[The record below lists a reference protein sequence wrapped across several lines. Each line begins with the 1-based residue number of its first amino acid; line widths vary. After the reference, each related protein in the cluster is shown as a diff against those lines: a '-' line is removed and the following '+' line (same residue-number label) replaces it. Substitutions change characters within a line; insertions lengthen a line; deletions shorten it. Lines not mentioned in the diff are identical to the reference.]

1 MIMFFD
7 DLKTTGKTRITK
19 DGYLVAVAKVA
30 RTGVQDYLGSELG
43 IDKEIVRVYR
53 PESEVFSKDSL
64 SSFVGKPMTNEHPDD
79 PVTAETW
86 KRDAIGAIGEEV
98 MRDGDY
104 IRVPLIMM
112 DADAIN
118 DYKAGKRELSM
129 GYDAEIELTAGVT
142 DSGEAY
148 DAIQKNIRINHIAL
162 VDKGRAGGAKIGD
175 AGGQKTNG
183 QSQKTEVKPMTKK
196 VKFGDVTIEVS
207 EQAAE
212 VIEAL
217 TEQLKQAKE
226 EAQASADA
234 KDKELAEKDGEIEK
248 LKGNSMTADKL
259 DAAIA
264 ERVAII
270 ADAKKIADLDYSKKS
285 PADIRRAAVAAVI
298 GDDKLKG
305 KSDAYVEAR
314 FDVLLD
320 AASKKQEKQ
329 TQNVSDFNDAYEK
342 KLTKAWSK

>member
-1 MIMFFD
+1 MFFD

>member
-1 MIMFFD
+1 MFFD

-19 DGYLVAVAKVA
+19 DGYLVAYAKVA
-30 RTGVQDYLGSELG
+30 RTGVQEYLGSELG
-43 IDKEIVRVYR
+43 IDKEIVRVMR
-53 PESEVFSKDSL
+53 PETEVFAKDSL
-64 SSFVGKPMTNEHPDD
+64 SSFVGKPMTNEHPSE

-86 KRDAIGAIGEEV
+86 KRDAIGSIGEEV
-98 MRDGDY
+98 IRDGDY

-112 DADAIN
+112 DAAAIE

-129 GYDAEIELTAGVT
+129 GYEADIEFVDHA
-142 DSGEAY
+142 DY

-162 VDKGRAGGAKIGD
+162 VEKGRAGGAKIGD

-217 TEQLKQAKE
+217 TEQLKTAKE

-234 KDKELAEKDGEIEK
+234 KDKELAEKDDEIEK

-298 GDDKLKG
+298 GDDKLKD

-320 AASKKQEKQ
+320 TASNQQEKQ

>member
-1 MIMFFD
+1 MFFD

-64 SSFVGKPMTNEHPDD
+64 SSFVGKPMTNDHPSE

-112 DADAIN
+112 DAAAIA
-118 DYKAGKRELSM
+118 DYKAGKTELSM
-129 GYDAEIELTAGVT
+129 GYDADIEFVDHA
-142 DSGEAY
+142 DY

-162 VDKGRAGGAKIGD
+162 VEKGRAGGAKIGD

-212 VIEAL
+212 AIEAL

-285 PADIRRAAVAAVI
+285 PADIRRAAVTAVI
-298 GDDKLKG
+298 GDDKLKD

-329 TQNVSDFNDAYEK
+329 TQDVSDFNDAYEK

>member
-1 MIMFFD
+1 MFFD

-86 KRDAIGAIGEEV
+86 KRDAIGSIGEEV

-129 GYDAEIELTAGVT
+129 GYDAEIELIAGVT

-162 VDKGRAGGAKIGD
+162 VDKGRAGDAKIGD

-183 QSQKTEVKPMTKK
+183 QSQKPEVKTMTKK

-212 VIEAL
+212 AIEAL

-298 GDDKLKG
+298 GDDKLKD

-320 AASKKQEKQ
+320 TASNQQEKQ

>member
-1 MIMFFD
+1 MFFD

-19 DGYLVAVAKVA
+19 DGYLVAYAKVA
-30 RTGVQDYLGSELG
+30 RTGVQEYLGSELG

-53 PESEVFSKDSL
+53 PESEVFAKDSL

-98 MRDGDY
+98 IRDGDY

-112 DADAIN
+112 DAAAIE

-129 GYDAEIELTAGVT
+129 GYEADIEFVDHA
-142 DSGEAY
+142 DY

-162 VDKGRAGGAKIGD
+162 VEKGRAGGAKIGD

-183 QSQKTEVKPMTKK
+183 QSQKTEVNPMTKK

-217 TEQLKQAKE
+217 TEQLKTAKE

-234 KDKELAEKDGEIEK
+234 KDKELAERDGEIER

-298 GDDKLKG
+298 GDDKLKD

>member
-1 MIMFFD
+1 MFFD

-53 PESEVFSKDSL
+53 PESEVFSTDSL
-64 SSFVGKPMTNEHPDD
+64 SSFVGKPMTNEHPDE

-112 DADAIN
+112 DVDAIN

-129 GYDAEIELTAGVT
+129 GYEADIEFVDHA
-142 DSGEAY
+142 DY

-162 VDKGRAGGAKIGD
+162 VEKGRAGGAKIGD

-183 QSQKTEVKPMTKK
+183 QSQKTEVKTMTKK

-212 VIEAL
+212 AIEAL

-285 PADIRRAAVAAVI
+285 PNEIRRAAVAAVI
-298 GDDKLKG
+298 GDDKLKD

-342 KLTKAWSK
+342 KLTAAWSK

>member
-1 MIMFFD
+1 MFFD

-19 DGYLVAVAKVA
+19 DGYLVAYAKVA
-30 RTGVQDYLGSELG
+30 RTGVQEYLGSELG
-43 IDKEIVRVYR
+43 SDKEIVRVMR
-53 PESEVFSKDSL
+53 PESEVFAKDSL
-64 SSFVGKPMTNEHPDD
+64 SSYSGKPMTNEHPSE

-98 MRDGDY
+98 IRDGDY

-112 DADAIN
+112 DAAAIE

-129 GYDAEIELTAGVT
+129 GYEADIEFVDHA
-142 DSGEAY
+142 DY

-162 VDKGRAGGAKIGD
+162 VEKGRAGGAKIGD

-183 QSQKTEVKPMTKK
+183 QSQKTEVNPMTKK

-217 TEQLKQAKE
+217 TEQLKTAKE

-234 KDKELAEKDGEIEK
+234 KDKELAERDGEIER

-298 GDDKLKG
+298 GDDKLKD

>member
-1 MIMFFD
+1 MFFD

-19 DGYLVAVAKVA
+19 DGYLVAYAKVA
-30 RTGVQDYLGSELG
+30 RTGVQEYLGSELG
-43 IDKEIVRVYR
+43 IDKEIVRVMR
-53 PESEVFSKDSL
+53 PETEVFAKDSL
-64 SSFVGKPMTNEHPDD
+64 ASYSGKPMTNDHPSE

-86 KRDAIGAIGEEV
+86 KRDAIGSIGEEV
-98 MRDGDY
+98 IRDGDY

-112 DADAIN
+112 DAAAIE

-129 GYDAEIELTAGVT
+129 GYEADIEFVDHA
-142 DSGEAY
+142 DY

-162 VDKGRAGGAKIGD
+162 VEKGRAGGAKIGD

-183 QSQKTEVKPMTKK
+183 QSQKTEVKTMTKK

-212 VIEAL
+212 AIEAL

-298 GDDKLKG
+298 GDDKLKD

-342 KLTKAWSK
+342 KLTAAWSK

>member
-1 MIMFFD
+1 MFFD

-19 DGYLVAVAKVA
+19 DGYLVAYAKVA
-30 RTGVQDYLGSELG
+30 RTGVQEYLGSELG
-43 IDKEIVRVYR
+43 IDKEIVRVMR
-53 PESEVFSKDSL
+53 PETEVFSTDSL
-64 SSFVGKPMTNEHPDD
+64 SSFVGKPMTNDHPSE

-86 KRDAIGAIGEEV
+86 KRDAIGSIGEEV

-112 DADAIN
+112 DAAAIE

-129 GYDAEIELTAGVT
+129 GYEADIEFVDHA
-142 DSGEAY
+142 DY

-183 QSQKTEVKPMTKK
+183 QSQKTEVKTMTKK

-212 VIEAL
+212 AIDAL

-285 PADIRRAAVAAVI
+285 PNEIRRAAVAAVI
-298 GDDKLKG
+298 GDDKLKD

-320 AASKKQEKQ
+320 DASKKQEKQ

-342 KLTKAWSK
+342 KLTAAWSK

>member
-1 MIMFFD
+1 MFFD

-19 DGYLVAVAKVA
+19 DGYLVAYAKVA
-30 RTGVQDYLGSELG
+30 RTGVQEYLGSELG
-43 IDKEIVRVYR
+43 SDKEIVRVMR
-53 PESEVFSKDSL
+53 PESEVFAKDSL
-64 SSFVGKPMTNEHPDD
+64 ASYSGKPMTNEHPSE

-86 KRDAIGAIGEEV
+86 KRDAIGSIGEEV
-98 MRDGDY
+98 IRDGDY

-112 DADAIN
+112 DAAAIE

-129 GYDAEIELTAGVT
+129 GYEADIEFVDHA
-142 DSGEAY
+142 DY

-183 QSQKTEVKPMTKK
+183 QSQKTEVKTMTKK

-212 VIEAL
+212 AIEAL

-234 KDKELAEKDGEIEK
+234 KDKELAEKDGEIEE
-248 LKGNSMTADKL
+248 LKKNSMTADKL

-264 ERVAII
+264 ERVAAI

-285 PADIRRAAVAAVI
+285 IADIRRAAVAAVI
-298 GDDKLKG
+298 GDDKLKD

-342 KLTKAWSK
+342 KLTAAWSK

>member
-1 MIMFFD
+1 MFFD

-19 DGYLVAVAKVA
+19 DGYLVAYAKVA
-30 RTGVQDYLGSELG
+30 RTGVQEYLGSELG
-43 IDKEIVRVYR
+43 SDKEIVRVMR
-53 PESEVFSKDSL
+53 PESEVFAKDSL
-64 SSFVGKPMTNEHPDD
+64 SSYSGKPMTNDHPSE

-112 DADAIN
+112 DAAAIE

-129 GYDAEIELTAGVT
+129 GYEADIEFVDHA
-142 DSGEAY
+142 DY

-162 VDKGRAGGAKIGD
+162 VEKGRAGGAKIGD

-183 QSQKTEVKPMTKK
+183 QSQKTEVNPMTKK

-212 VIEAL
+212 AIEAL
-217 TEQLKQAKE
+217 TEQLKTAKE

-234 KDKELAEKDGEIEK
+234 KDKELAERDGEIEK

-298 GDDKLKG
+298 GDDKLKD

-320 AASKKQEKQ
+320 AAASKKQEKQ

>member
-1 MIMFFD
+1 MFFD

-19 DGYLVAVAKVA
+19 DGYLVAYAKVA
-30 RTGVQDYLGSELG
+30 RTGVQEYLGSELG
-43 IDKEIVRVYR
+43 SDKEIVRVMR
-53 PESEVFSKDSL
+53 PETEVFAKDSL
-64 SSFVGKPMTNEHPDD
+64 SSYSGKPMTNDHPSE

-112 DADAIN
+112 DAAAIE

-129 GYDAEIELTAGVT
+129 GYEADIEFVDHA
-142 DSGEAY
+142 DY

-162 VDKGRAGGAKIGD
+162 VEKGRAGGAKIGD

-183 QSQKTEVKPMTKK
+183 QSQKTEVNPMTKK

-212 VIEAL
+212 AIEAL
-217 TEQLKQAKE
+217 TEQLKTAKE

-298 GDDKLKG
+298 GDDKLKD

>member
-1 MIMFFD
+1 MFFD

-19 DGYLVAVAKVA
+19 DGYLVAYAKVA
-30 RTGVQDYLGSELG
+30 RTGVQEYLGSELG
-43 IDKEIVRVYR
+43 SDKEIVRVMR
-53 PESEVFSKDSL
+53 PEKEVFSKDSL
-64 SSFVGKPMTNEHPDD
+64 SSYSGKPMTNDHPSE

-98 MRDGDY
+98 IRDGDY

-112 DADAIN
+112 DAAAIE

-129 GYDAEIELTAGVT
+129 GYEADIEFVDHA
-142 DSGEAY
+142 DY

-212 VIEAL
+212 AIEAL
-217 TEQLKQAKE
+217 TEQLKTAKE
-226 EAQASADA
+226 EAKAAADA

-298 GDDKLKG
+298 GDDKLKD

-320 AASKKQEKQ
+320 TASKQQEKQ
-329 TQNVSDFNDAYEK
+329 PQNPSDFNDAYEK

>member
-1 MIMFFD
+1 MFFD

-43 IDKEIVRVYR
+43 IDKEIVRVMR
-53 PESEVFSKDSL
+53 PETEVFAKDSL
-64 SSFVGKPMTNEHPDD
+64 ASYSGKPMTNDHPSE

-112 DADAIN
+112 DAAAIE

-129 GYDAEIELTAGVT
+129 GYEADIEFVDHA
-142 DSGEAY
+142 DY

-162 VDKGRAGGAKIGD
+162 VDKGRAGGSKIGD

-183 QSQKTEVKPMTKK
+183 QSQKTEVKTMTKK

-212 VIEAL
+212 AIEAL

-285 PADIRRAAVAAVI
+285 PNEIRRAAVAAVI
-298 GDDKLKG
+298 GDDKLKD

-342 KLTKAWSK
+342 KLTAAWSK

>member
-1 MIMFFD
+1 MFFD

-64 SSFVGKPMTNEHPDD
+64 SSFVGKPMTNDHPSE

-112 DADAIN
+112 DAAAIA
-118 DYKAGKRELSM
+118 DYKAGKTELSM
-129 GYDAEIELTAGVT
+129 GYDADIEFVDHA
-142 DSGEAY
+142 DY

-162 VDKGRAGGAKIGD
+162 VEKGRAGGAKIGD

-212 VIEAL
+212 AIEAL

-285 PADIRRAAVAAVI
+285 PADIRRAAVTAVI
-298 GDDKLKG
+298 GDDKLKD

>member
-1 MIMFFD
+1 MFFD

-19 DGYLVAVAKVA
+19 DGYLVAYAKVA
-30 RTGVQDYLGSELG
+30 RTGVQEYLGSELG
-43 IDKEIVRVYR
+43 SDKEIVRVMR
-53 PESEVFSKDSL
+53 PESEVFAKDSL
-64 SSFVGKPMTNEHPDD
+64 SSYSGKPMTNDHPSE

-98 MRDGDY
+98 IRDGDY

-112 DADAIN
+112 DAAAIE

-129 GYDAEIELTAGVT
+129 GYEADIEFVDHA
-142 DSGEAY
+142 DY

-162 VDKGRAGGAKIGD
+162 VEKGRAGGAKIGD

-183 QSQKTEVKPMTKK
+183 QSQKTEVNPMTKK

-212 VIEAL
+212 AIEAL
-217 TEQLKQAKE
+217 TEQLKTAKE

-298 GDDKLKG
+298 GDDKLKD

>member
-1 MIMFFD
+1 MFFD

-19 DGYLVAVAKVA
+19 DGYLVAYAKVA
-30 RTGVQDYLGSELG
+30 RTGVQEYLGSELG

-53 PESEVFSKDSL
+53 PESEVFAKDSL
-64 SSFVGKPMTNEHPDD
+64 SSFVGKPMTNDHPSE

-98 MRDGDY
+98 IRDGDY

-112 DADAIN
+112 DAAAIE

-129 GYDAEIELTAGVT
+129 GYEADIEFVDHA
-142 DSGEAY
+142 DY

-162 VDKGRAGGAKIGD
+162 VEKGRAGGAKIGD

-212 VIEAL
+212 AIEAL
-217 TEQLKQAKE
+217 TEQLKTAKE

-234 KDKELAEKDGEIEK
+234 KDKELAERDGEIER

-298 GDDKLKG
+298 GDDKLKD

>member
-1 MIMFFD
+1 MFFD

-19 DGYLVAVAKVA
+19 DGYLVAYAKVA
-30 RTGVQDYLGSELG
+30 RTGVQEYLGSELG
-43 IDKEIVRVYR
+43 SDKEIVRVMR
-53 PESEVFSKDSL
+53 PESEVFAKDSL
-64 SSFVGKPMTNEHPDD
+64 SSYSGKPMTNDHPSE

-112 DADAIN
+112 DAAAIE

-129 GYDAEIELTAGVT
+129 GYEADIEFVDHA
-142 DSGEAY
+142 DY

-162 VDKGRAGGAKIGD
+162 VEKGRAGGAKIGD

-183 QSQKTEVKPMTKK
+183 QSQKTEVNPMTKK

-212 VIEAL
+212 AIEAL
-217 TEQLKQAKE
+217 TEQLKTAKE

-234 KDKELAEKDGEIEK
+234 KDKELAERDGEIEK

-298 GDDKLKG
+298 GDDKLKD

-320 AASKKQEKQ
+320 AAASNQQEKQ

>member
-1 MIMFFD
+1 MFFD

-19 DGYLVAVAKVA
+19 DGYLVAYAKVA
-30 RTGVQDYLGSELG
+30 RTGVQEYLGSELG
-43 IDKEIVRVYR
+43 SDKEIVRVMR
-53 PESEVFSKDSL
+53 PESEVFAKDSL
-64 SSFVGKPMTNEHPDD
+64 SSYSGKPMTNDHPSE

-98 MRDGDY
+98 IRDGDY

-112 DADAIN
+112 DAAAIE

-129 GYDAEIELTAGVT
+129 GYEADIEFVDHA
-142 DSGEAY
+142 DY

-183 QSQKTEVKPMTKK
+183 QSQKTEVNPMTKK

-212 VIEAL
+212 AIEAL
-217 TEQLKQAKE
+217 TEQLKTAKE

-234 KDKELAEKDGEIEK
+234 KDKELAERDGEIEK

-298 GDDKLKG
+298 GDDKLKD

>member
-1 MIMFFD
+1 MFFD

-30 RTGVQDYLGSELG
+30 RTGIQEYLGSELG
-43 IDKEIVRVYR
+43 LDKEIVRVMR
-53 PESEVFSKDSL
+53 PESEVFHKDSL
-64 SSFVGKPMTNEHPDD
+64 ASFVGKPMTNDHPSES
-79 PVTAETW
+79 VTAETW

-112 DADAIN
+112 DAAAIE

-129 GYDAEIELTAGVT
+129 GYEADIEFVEHA
-142 DSGEAY
+142 DY

-183 QSQKTEVKPMTKK
+183 QSQKTEVNPMTKK

-212 VIEAL
+212 AIEAL
-217 TEQLKQAKE
+217 TEQLKTAKE
-226 EAQASADA
+226 EAQAAADA

-298 GDDKLKG
+298 GDDKLKD

-320 AASKKQEKQ
+320 DASNKQEKQ

>member
-1 MIMFFD
+1 MFFD

-19 DGYLVAVAKVA
+19 DGYLVAYAKVA
-30 RTGVQDYLGSELG
+30 RTGVQEYLGSELG
-43 IDKEIVRVYR
+43 IDKEIVRVMR
-53 PESEVFSKDSL
+53 PETEVFSTDSL
-64 SSFVGKPMTNEHPDD
+64 SSFVGKPMTNDHPSE

-86 KRDAIGAIGEEV
+86 KRDAIGSIGEEV

-112 DADAIN
+112 DAAAIE

-129 GYDAEIELTAGVT
+129 GYEADIEFVDHA
-142 DSGEAY
+142 DY

-162 VDKGRAGGAKIGD
+162 VEKGRAGGAKIGD

-217 TEQLKQAKE
+217 TEQLKTAKE

-298 GDDKLKG
+298 GDDKLKD

-320 AASKKQEKQ
+320 DASKKQEKQ

-342 KLTKAWSK
+342 KLTAAWSK

>member
-19 DGYLVAVAKVA
+19 DGYLVAYAKVA
-30 RTGVQDYLGSELG
+30 RTGVQEYLGSELG
-43 IDKEIVRVYR
+43 SDKEIVRVMR

-86 KRDAIGAIGEEV
+86 KRDAIGSIGEEV
-98 MRDGDY
+98 IRDGDY

-112 DADAIN
+112 DAAAIE

-129 GYDAEIELTAGVT
+129 GYEADIEFVDHA
-142 DSGEAY
+142 DY

-183 QSQKTEVKPMTKK
+183 QSQKPEVKTMTKK

-212 VIEAL
+212 AIEAL

-298 GDDKLKG
+298 GDDKLKD

-320 AASKKQEKQ
+320 DASKQQEKQ

-342 KLTKAWSK
+342 KLTAAWSK

>member
-1 MIMFFD
+1 MFFD

-19 DGYLVAVAKVA
+19 DGYLVAYAKVA
-30 RTGVQDYLGSELG
+30 RTGVQEYLGSELG
-43 IDKEIVRVYR
+43 SDKEIVRVMR
-53 PESEVFSKDSL
+53 PESEVFAKDSL
-64 SSFVGKPMTNEHPDD
+64 SSYSGKPMTNDHPSE

-112 DADAIN
+112 DAAAIE

-129 GYDAEIELTAGVT
+129 GYEADIEFVDHA
-142 DSGEAY
+142 DY

-162 VDKGRAGGAKIGD
+162 VEKGRAGGAKIGD

-183 QSQKTEVKPMTKK
+183 QSQKTEVNPMTKK

-212 VIEAL
+212 AIEAL
-217 TEQLKQAKE
+217 TEQLKTAKE
-226 EAQASADA
+226 EAKASADA
-234 KDKELAEKDGEIEK
+234 KDKELAERDGEIEK

-298 GDDKLKG
+298 GDDKLKD

-320 AASKKQEKQ
+320 AAASKKQEKQ

>member
-1 MIMFFD
+1 MFFD

-19 DGYLVAVAKVA
+19 DGYLVAYAKVA
-30 RTGVQDYLGSELG
+30 RTGVQEYLGSELG
-43 IDKEIVRVYR
+43 IDKEIVRVMR
-53 PESEVFSKDSL
+53 PETEVFAKDSL
-64 SSFVGKPMTNEHPDD
+64 ASYSGKPMTNDHPSE

-98 MRDGDY
+98 IRDGDY

-112 DADAIN
+112 DAAAIE

-129 GYDAEIELTAGVT
+129 GYEADIEFVDHA
-142 DSGEAY
+142 DY

-175 AGGQKTNG
+175 AGGQKNNG

-298 GDDKLKG
+298 GDDKLKD

>member
-1 MIMFFD
+1 MFFD

-19 DGYLVAVAKVA
+19 DGYLVTTAKVA
-30 RTGVQDYLGSELG
+30 RTGIQEYLGSELG
-43 IDKEIVRVYR
+43 SDKEIVRVMR
-53 PESEVFSKDSL
+53 PESEVFHKDSL
-64 SSFVGKPMTNEHPDD
+64 ASFVGKPMTNDHPSES
-79 PVTAETW
+79 VTAETW

-112 DADAIN
+112 DAAAIA
-118 DYKAGKRELSM
+118 DYKAGKTELSM
-129 GYDAEIELTAGVT
+129 GYDADIEFVDHA
-142 DSGEAY
+142 DY

-162 VDKGRAGGAKIGD
+162 VDKGRAGDAKIGD
-175 AGGQKTNG
+175 AGGQKNNG
-183 QSQKTEVKPMTKK
+183 QSQKTEVKTMTKK

-212 VIEAL
+212 AIEAL

-285 PADIRRAAVAAVI
+285 PADIRRAAVTAVI
-298 GDDKLKG
+298 GDAAITG

-320 AASKKQEKQ
+320 AASKTQEKQ

>member
-1 MIMFFD
+1 MFFD

-86 KRDAIGAIGEEV
+86 KRDAIGSIGEEV
-98 MRDGDY
+98 IRDGDY

-112 DADAIN
+112 DVDAIN

-129 GYDAEIELTAGVT
+129 GYDAEIELIAGVT

-162 VDKGRAGGAKIGD
+162 VEKGRAGGAKIGD

-212 VIEAL
+212 AIEAL

-270 ADAKKIADLDYSKKS
+270 ADAKKIADIDYSKKS

-298 GDDKLKG
+298 GDAAIAG

-320 AASKKQEKQ
+320 AASNKQEKQ

>member
-1 MIMFFD
+1 MFFD

-19 DGYLVAVAKVA
+19 DGYLVAYAKVA
-30 RTGVQDYLGSELG
+30 RTGVQEYLGSELG
-43 IDKEIVRVYR
+43 SDKEIVRVYR
-53 PESEVFSKDSL
+53 PETEVFAKDSL
-64 SSFVGKPMTNEHPDD
+64 SSFVGKPMTNDHPSE

-98 MRDGDY
+98 IRDGDY

-112 DADAIN
+112 DAAAIE

-129 GYDAEIELTAGVT
+129 GYDAEIEFVDHA
-142 DSGEAY
+142 DY

-162 VDKGRAGGAKIGD
+162 VEKGRAGGAKIGD

-183 QSQKTEVKPMTKK
+183 QSQKTEVNPMTKK

-212 VIEAL
+212 AIEAL
-217 TEQLKQAKE
+217 TEQLKTAKE
-226 EAQASADA
+226 EAKASADA
-234 KDKELAEKDGEIEK
+234 KDKELAERDGEIEK

-298 GDDKLKG
+298 GDDKLKD

-320 AASKKQEKQ
+320 AAASKKQEKQ